1 MEQIKIVAKCLLT
14 WPFRSISLFVSFA
27 FSKEITCLVSA
38 SNVNGVSGC
47 ACRRGGG
54 GGSAFPIKQTIKAK
68 FD

>member
-1 MEQIKIVAKCLLT
+1 M
-14 WPFRSISLFVSFA
+14 SFA